1 MSLGPDPDEVVY
13 HPRDAISSTAK
24 TTAVTTLAGTTA
36 SAIQNTL
43 TKQNVGAMGIFTRYG
58 GTIAVFAAMG
68 ASYEFVKCASAN
80 LREKDDHWNTTLGA
94 FFSGSMVG
102 LKKGTLPAFLGY
114 GAALAV
120 IAGVYD
126 YTGGSLSGYRKDPDV
141 DEVARKEFLRKNRR
155 RPIEETLANLGEGR
169 GIHGPGYEERR
180 RQRIKENYR
189 IDLPPP
195 NAPTHS

>member
-13 HPRDAISSTAK
+13 HPRDAISSTVK

-58 GTIAVFAAMG
+58 STIAVF
-68 ASYEFVKCASAN
+68 E
-80 LREKDDHWNTTLGA
+80 
-94 FFSGSMVG
+94 
-102 LKKGTLPAFLGY
+102 GTLPAFLGY

-120 IAGVYD
+120 IAGAYD
-126 YTGGSLSGYRKDPDV
+126 YTGGSLGGYRKDPDV

-155 RPIEETLANLGEGR
+155 RPIEETLADLGEGR

-180 RQRIKENYR
+180 RQRIKENYG